1 MSGEATHGGKGF
13 VDLVPVLR
21 DLPPHVSNALLI
33 VLILLFAAF
42 MAKRKLLKNPERYV
56 VPEERLTLRNFFD
69 LAVDGLFR
77 FVKENMG
84 PRGPEFMMIIGALAF
99 FIFFSNI
106 WGLIPGFHSPTE
118 TINTTGA
125 CALTV
130 FVLTHYYGIKEHG
143 LKYLKHFMGPVPW
156 LAPLFLPIEIISH
169 IVRPISLSIRLFG
182 NIFADHFI
190 VGVVASLI
198 PIIVPLPMML
208 LGVFVAIV
216 QTLVFVLLSMAYFAG
231 AIGEM
236 EEESH

>member
-1 MSGEATHGGKGF
+1 MSQEVTHGSKSVLG
-13 VDLVPVLR
+13 LIPVLR

-33 VLILLFAAF
+33 VILLLFGAF
-42 MAKRKLLKNPERYV
+42 IAKRKLLKNPEKYV
-56 VPEERLTLRNFFD
+56 IPEEQLTLRNFFD
-69 LAVDGLFR
+69 LAIDGLLR

-130 FVLTHYYGIKEHG
+130 FVLTHYYGVKEHG
-143 LKYLKHFMGPVPW
+143 WRYIKHFMGPVPW
-156 LAPLFLPIEIISH
+156 LAPLFFPIEMISH

-198 PIIVPLPMML
+198 PIIIPLPMML

-231 AIGEM
+231 AIEEM
-236 EEESH
+236 EKESH

>member
-1 MSGEATHGGKGF
+1 MPEELAHGSEGF
-13 VDLVPVLR
+13 FSLVPLLR

-33 VLILLFAAF
+33 VLVLLCGAF
-42 MAKRKLLKNPERYV
+42 IAKRKLSKG
-56 VPEERLTLRNFFD
+56 PEEYVIPEEKLTLRNFFD
-69 LAVDGLFR
+69 LAVDGLLR

-84 PRGPEFMMIIGALAF
+84 ARGPEFMMIIGALAF

-143 LKYLKHFMGPVPW
+143 WKYIKHFMGPVPW
-156 LAPLFLPIEIISH
+156 LAPLFFPIEMISH

-190 VGVVASLI
+190 VGVVTSLI

-236 EEESH
+236 EEEGH

>member
-1 MSGEATHGGKGF
+1 MSQEVTHGSKDILGF
-13 VDLVPVLR
+13 LPGLK
-21 DLPPHVSNALLI
+21 DLPPHVSNAIFIVSVLLASAYI
-33 VLILLFAAF
+33 AR
-42 MAKRKLLKNPERYV
+42 RKLLKDPEKYV
-56 VPEERLTLRNFFD
+56 VPEGRLTLRNFFD
-69 LAVDGLFR
+69 LTVDNLLR

-143 LKYLKHFMGPVPW
+143 WKYIKHFMGPVPW
-156 LAPLFLPIEIISH
+156 LAPLFFPIEMISH